1 MRSDEEYMREAL
13 ELAKIAFSEG
23 ETPVG
28 AVVVKKSTGEIVGRG
43 YNRRENAK
51 SPLAH
56 AEIIALDEA
65 SRTLGG
71 WRVLDCELFVTLEP
85 CPMCAGAIINSRIER
100 VVYGAKDYKAGSV
113 ESVQKMFDLSYNH
126 KPEVTS
132 GILEDECAEILS
144 EFFKMLRRSKKE
156 RT

>member
-113 ESVQKMFDLSYNH
+113 ESVQKMFELGYNH